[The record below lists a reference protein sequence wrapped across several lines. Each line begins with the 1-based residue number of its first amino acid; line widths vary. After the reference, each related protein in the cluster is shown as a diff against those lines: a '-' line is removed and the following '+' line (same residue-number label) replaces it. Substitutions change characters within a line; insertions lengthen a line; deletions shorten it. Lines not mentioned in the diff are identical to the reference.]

1 MRCLISRAR
10 RRTAIAQIEP
20 GSVTAISA
28 SRALEELTL
37 SLSPRLQNSETAGA
51 WRLRPTLRVE
61 SVMTARV
68 CGPRFLFDFAYSFSG
83 QQRMAKRQKR
93 VRRSARS
100 VTDIDRQVA
109 INIRQLRLE
118 RGLSQEKLAA
128 AIGTSFQQL
137 QKYETGKNRITI
149 GRLAS
154 ICEVLGVSLTDV
166 LKNG

>member
-1 MRCLISRAR
+1 
-10 RRTAIAQIEP
+10 
-20 GSVTAISA
+20 
-28 SRALEELTL
+28 
-37 SLSPRLQNSETAGA
+37 
-51 WRLRPTLRVE
+51 
-61 SVMTARV
+61 MTARGV
-68 CGPRFLFDFAYSFSG
+68 RPKVSLRFAHSFSG

-118 RGLSQEKLAA
+118 RGLSQEKLAG

-154 ICEVLGVSLTDV
+154 ICGVLGVSLTDV
-166 LKNG
+166 VKSG